1 MLEFPVWL
9 LPEAKKQWQSI
20 PFRPS
25 ECIRDR
31 KQGLKYNLPIICA
44 ASSLTDSARTFP
56 FDQLMMNT
64 ANTGG
69 SCGGAARK
77 DGRVF
82 RKSES

>member
-1 MLEFPVWL
+1 MPECPEWL
-9 LPEAKKQWQSI
+9 LPEAKKEWQSI
-20 PFRPS
+20 PKRPS
-25 ECIRDR
+25 ECIKVKRQRR
-31 KQGLKYNLPIICA
+31 KCGLPIICA
-44 ASSLTDSARTFP
+44 LSSLTGLVRTFP

-69 SCGGAARK
+69 SFGGAARK